1 MFFWRNIKLSLFN
14 ATIFFFDVVFA
25 NFKQISHLD
34 LPLKRFSKI
43 IKYLKENASVGI
55 LVNKVAGRLRT
66 VAFLSRPIGW
76 VKVNKITERSSHN
89 KNFQS

>member
-1 MFFWRNIKLSLFN
+1 MRCFCFYD
-14 ATIFFFDVVFA
+14 FFFDVVFA

-55 LVNKVAGRLRT
+55 LFNKVAGRLRT
-66 VAFLSRPIGW
+66 VAFLSRSIGW

-89 KNFQS
+89 NNFEN